1 MKSIT
6 LCTLALLMVA
16 SAAQAKNAQAN
27 GTFDFSL
34 GNATGAIV
42 FDANSSDG
50 GVVDGHMSFTTTF
63 DAGAPEP
70 ADEGEGEGSTESTAV
85 AFEADFDCLRVEEN
99 EAVMSGV
106 ITSSTRPD
114 YIGQQVILAVVDKV
128 DGVLPPQDAFSWG
141 VYQPKYVNLSA
152 TDYDFCPEPDPES
165 EFNPPCNEDTG
176 ASLIWTTADAELYPC
191 PLPTEEDPY
200 PSCLPDPN
208 GSTAGISVT
217 STVTS
222 CESFPLTA
230 YPLNLIDGNKVQVK
244 HHD

>member
-1 MKSIT
+1 MKRIT
-6 LCTLALLMVA
+6 LFVLPLLMFASVA
-16 SAAQAKNAQAN
+16 QGKNARAN

-34 GNATGAIV
+34 GGATGAIV
-42 FDANSSDG
+42 FDANGSDG
-50 GVVDGHMSFTTTF
+50 GAVDGHMSFTSTF
-63 DAGAPEP
+63 DAGDP
-70 ADEGEGEGSTESTAV
+70 EGEGSTESTAV
-85 AFEADFDCLRVEEN
+85 AFEAEFDCFRVDEN
-99 EAVMSGV
+99 RAVMSGV
-106 ITSSTRPD
+106 ITSSSRPD
-114 YIGQQVILAVVDKV
+114 YVGQQVILAVVDKV
-128 DGVLPPQDAFSWG
+128 DGVQPPQDGFSWG

-165 EFNPPCNEDTG
+165 EVNPPCNEDTG

-191 PLPTEEDPY
+191 PPPTEEDPY

-208 GSTAGISVT
+208 GVTQGISVA

-222 CESFPLTA
+222 CDSFPLSA

>member
-1 MKSIT
+1 MKRIT
-6 LCTLALLMVA
+6 LFALPLLMFA
-16 SAAQAKNAQAN
+16 SAAQGKNAQAN

-42 FDANSSDG
+42 FAANGSAG
-50 GVVDGHMSFTTTF
+50 GAVDGHMSFTTTF
-63 DAGAPEP
+63 DAGDSEA
-70 ADEGEGEGSTESTAV
+70 EGDPESTAV

-99 EAVMSGV
+99 RAVMSGV
-106 ITSSTRPD
+106 ITSSTVPD
-114 YIGQQVILAVVDKV
+114 YVGQQVILAVVDKV
-128 DGVLPPQDAFSWG
+128 DGTLPPKDAFSWG
-141 VYQPKYVNLSA
+141 VYKPKYVNLSA

-176 ASLIWTTADAELYPC
+176 ASLVWTTADAERYPC

-200 PSCLPDPN
+200 PSCLPDPD
-208 GSTAGISVT
+208 GVTTGIPVASTQ
-217 STVTS
+217 TS
-222 CESFPLTA
+222 CDSFPLSA